1 MDKEKNISDKKLWL
15 QAMLWIPTLY
25 FASGLPYHTITNISD
40 YIYKEMG
47 ISNADITFYTGILL
61 LPWTL
66 KPFWSPFIEMWRT
79 RRWWIVSTQLT
90 LALCFAAIAF
100 ALPTKHFLVAT
111 LIFFMLA
118 AFVSA
123 THDIAADGFYI
134 LGLSEEKQSF
144 FSGIRNTFY
153 RVAMVFGSGVLV
165 IVGGRLA
172 RSTGNSA
179 TGWGIT
185 IGIVA
190 LLMLLFS
197 LYHRFLLP
205 VPADDISRKPKSVRD
220 VFENFGHIIVTY
232 FKKPGIIGALLFL
245 LLFRL
250 PEAQL
255 VKMGKLFLLDPVA
268 QGGLGLTTE
277 QIGFINGV
285 LGVAGLIIGGI
296 LGGICVSHKGLKY
309 WLWPMVVA
317 ISIPDLVYVYMSF
330 VQPGDIYTVGSC
342 IFIEQLGYGFGFTA
356 YTLYMIYFAQGEYP
370 TAHFAISTAFMS
382 LGMMLPGIVSGM
394 IEQLIGYRYFFIW
407 IMLCCIVTFAV
418 SAIVRIDPEFGKKRN
433 K

>member
-1 MDKEKNISDKKLWL
+1 MNKEKNISDEKLWL

-79 RRWWIVSTQLT
+79 RRWWIVSTQLS

>member
-1 MDKEKNISDKKLWL
+1 MNKKKNISDKKLWL

-79 RRWWIVSTQLT
+79 RRWWIVSTQLA

-205 VPADDISRKPKSVRD
+205 TPADDISRKPKSTRD

-296 LGGICVSHKGLKY
+296 LGGICVSRKGLKY

>member
-79 RRWWIVSTQLT
+79 RRWWIVSTQLS

>member
-1 MDKEKNISDKKLWL
+1 MEKQTDNNNKKQWL

-25 FASGLPYHTITNISD
+25 FASGLPYHTVTNISD

-47 ISNADITFYTGILL
+47 VSNADITFYTGILL

-66 KPFWSPFIEMWRT
+66 KPFWSPFIEMWST
-79 RRWWIVSTQLT
+79 RRWWIATTQLIM
-90 LALCFAAIAF
+90 AICFIAIAF
-100 ALPTKHFLVAT
+100 TLSTKHFFAT
-111 LIFFMLA
+111 SLIFFMLA

-153 RVAMVFGSGVLV
+153 RIAMVFGSGVLV
-165 IVGGRLA
+165 MLGGKLT
-172 RSTGNSA
+172 RSCDSA
-179 TGWGIT
+179 AIGWGIT
-185 IGIVA
+185 IAIVA

-197 LYHRFLLP
+197 LYHKVVLP
-205 VPADDISRKPKSVRD
+205 APAEDISRKPKNVREI
-220 VFENFGHIIVTY
+220 FKNFGHIIVTY
-232 FKKPGIIGALLFL
+232 FKKPGIVGALLFL

-255 VKMGKLFLLDPVA
+255 VKMGKLFMLDPVA
-268 QGGLGLTTE
+268 SGGLGLATE

-285 LGVAGLIIGGI
+285 VGVLGLIIGGI
-296 LGGICVSHKGLKY
+296 AGGICVSRKGLKY
-309 WLWPMVVA
+309 WLWPMVIA
-317 ISIPDLVYVYMSF
+317 ISIPDLVYVYMSYL
-330 VQPGDIYTVGSC
+330 QPADIYTIGSC

-382 LGMMLPGIVSGM
+382 LGMMLPGIISGK
-394 IEQLIGYRYFFIW
+394 IQQLIGYEHFFVWVMI
-407 IMLCCIVTFAV
+407 CCIVTFIV
-418 SAIVRIDPEFGKKRN
+418 SALIKIDPEFGKKKNR
-433 K
+433 

>member
-1 MDKEKNISDKKLWL
+1 MGKQTDNNNKKQWL

-25 FASGLPYHTITNISD
+25 FASGLPYHTVTNISD

-47 ISNADITFYTGILL
+47 VSNADITFYTGILL

-66 KPFWSPFIEMWRT
+66 KPFWSPFIEMWST
-79 RRWWIVSTQLT
+79 RRWWIATTQLIM
-90 LALCFAAIAF
+90 AICFIAIAF
-100 ALPTKHFLVAT
+100 TLSTKHFFAT
-111 LIFFMLA
+111 SLIFFMLA

-153 RVAMVFGSGVLV
+153 RIAMVFGSGVLV
-165 IVGGRLA
+165 MLGGKLT
-172 RSTGNSA
+172 RSCDSVA
-179 TGWGIT
+179 IGWGIT
-185 IGIVA
+185 IAIVA

-197 LYHRFLLP
+197 LYHKVVLP
-205 VPADDISRKPKSVRD
+205 APAEDISRKPKNVREI
-220 VFENFGHIIVTY
+220 FKNFGHIIVTY
-232 FKKPGIIGALLFL
+232 FKKPGIVGALLFL

-255 VKMGKLFLLDPVA
+255 VKMGKLFMLDPVA
-268 QGGLGLTTE
+268 SGGLGLATE

-285 LGVAGLIIGGI
+285 VGVLGLIIGGI
-296 LGGICVSHKGLKY
+296 AGGICVSRKGLKY
-309 WLWPMVVA
+309 WLWPMVIA
-317 ISIPDLVYVYMSF
+317 ISIPDLVYVYMSYL
-330 VQPGDIYTVGSC
+330 QPADIYTIGSC

-382 LGMMLPGIVSGM
+382 LGMMLPGIISGK
-394 IEQLIGYRYFFIW
+394 IQQLIGYEHFFVWVMI
-407 IMLCCIVTFAV
+407 CCIVTFIV
-418 SAIVRIDPEFGKKRN
+418 SALIKIDPEFGKKKNR
-433 K
+433 